1 MCMIPACL
9 GQLPIVFMCPNCGA
23 RWKAW
28 CKAVPLL
35 RFCVA
40 CVRDNGLDR
49 AECSGTDL
57 RNIRK
62 DYGDSKTEPV
72 KKFGILIPGAAHA
85 IIRKYEQIGNEKKA
99 EASV

>member
-9 GQLPIVFMCPNCGA
+9 CDLPELRRPGG
-23 RWKAW
+23 KAW

-62 DYGDSKTEPV
+62 DYGDSKTEP
-72 KKFGILIPGAAHA
+72 
-85 IIRKYEQIGNEKKA
+85 
-99 EASV
+99 